1 MLLLELFALFELFV
15 DESVLIIGFIISEDV
30 LVFVELVAL
39 DGLILPLE
47 TFWLVDW
54 FNLITLVDEEEE
66 PEDVDE
72 EDDDDDVALED
83 TTWAKLKKRQNLKFR
98 KNNLFKCFKI
108 YFWDVD
114 EGIEDELV
122 KIEFIPYINNF
133 KPQKLIKNCS

>member
-98 KNNLFKCFKI
+98 KNNQFQCFKI